1 MTLEQHTLQQHQVYE
16 GQSLRCEMLDNGIAE
31 VIFDNK
37 SGSVNKF
44 DKATLAEL
52 KAVVEALNSA
62 DGVTGAIV
70 TSAKSVF
77 IVGADIN
84 EFLSMFNDTR
94 EQMIGWCEQANA
106 IFSGFEDLPFP
117 TAVAID
123 GFALGGGMEMALACD
138 FRIVTPAARVGLPET
153 QLGIIPGFGGTT
165 RLPRLI
171 GADNAIEWIATAK
184 PQKPEAALKVGAID
198 AVVAAEALKDI
209 AIQMVTD
216 AAGGKLDWKNRRL
229 LKQQPLMLNKL
240 ESTMTFNV
248 AKGVVGAKALPHYPA
263 PMEAIRVIEE
273 SASLSRDEA
282 LKIEH
287 DGFVNVCQ
295 TSQARAMVQ
304 IFLSDQLIKG
314 KAKVAA
320 KTATKEIKQAAVL
333 GAGIMGGGI
342 AYQSASK
349 GIPVVMKDIN
359 QPALDLGMNT
369 AIKILSKG
377 VKLKKLKADRMA
389 QIVSTITPSLDYSAV
404 KNVDLVVEAVV
415 ENPKVKDMVLQ
426 EVEGVI
432 SDDAILTSNTST
444 ISIDLLATNL
454 KRPENFCG
462 MHFFNPVHK
471 MPLVEVIRGK
481 KSSDETVAATVAY
494 ATAMGKSAV
503 VVKDCPGFYVNRVL
517 FPYFRGF
524 SLLMNEGADFRQ
536 IDKVMTKFGWPMG
549 PAHLLDVVGID
560 TACHAATV
568 LAEGFPDRMS
578 IIEGDV
584 VAKLF
589 SDKKLGQKSGSGFY
603 TYGVDKKGRPK
614 KEFVED
620 IFGLIGTPSQ
630 QYETQEIVE
639 RMMLPLIFEVVR
651 CLDEG
656 IVATAEEADMALL
669 FGIGFPPFRGGALK
683 YADETGLQNII
694 AMAEKYQPLGVCY
707 QVPAS
712 LKQMA
717 ADNKTFYNA

>member
-1 MTLEQHTLQQHQVYE
+1 MIYE

-31 VIFDNK
+31 VIFDNQNE
-37 SGSVNKF
+37 SINKF

-52 KAVVEALNSA
+52 SQVVDALNSNQ
-62 DGVTGAIV
+62 DVRGVIV
-70 TSAKSVF
+70 TSAKGVF
-77 IVGADIN
+77 IVGADIT
-84 EFLSMFNDTR
+84 EFLAMFKESR
-94 EQMIGWCEQANA
+94 EQMIKWCEEANA

-117 TAVAID
+117 TLVAIN
-123 GFALGGGMEMALACD
+123 GFALGGGMEMALSCD
-138 FRIVTPAARVGLPET
+138 FRIASPAARVGLPET

-184 PQKPEAALKVGAID
+184 PQKPDAAQKVGAID
-198 AVVAAEALKDI
+198 AVVTPEALKDI
-209 AIQMVTD
+209 AIQMITD
-216 AAGGKLDWKNRRL
+216 AADGKLDWKSRRAEKQAP
-229 LKQQPLMLNKL
+229 LKLNKL
-240 ESTMTFNV
+240 ESMMSFNV

-273 SASLSRDEA
+273 SARLSRDEA

-304 IFLSDQLIKG
+304 IFLSDQLLKS
-314 KAKVAA
+314 KAKKAA
-320 KTATKEIKQAAVL
+320 KTATKLVKQAAVL

-359 QPALDLGMNT
+359 QPALDLGMNE

-377 VKLKKLKADRMA
+377 VKLGKLPAEKMA
-389 QIVSTITPSLDYSAV
+389 KVVAMITPSLDYSAV
-404 KNVDLVVEAVV
+404 KNADLVVEAVV
-415 ENPKVKDMVLQ
+415 ENPKVKDIVLQ
-426 EVEGVI
+426 EVEGI
-432 SDDAILTSNTST
+432 IAEDAILTSNTST

-471 MPLVEVIRGK
+471 MPLVEVIRGE

-494 ATAMGKSAV
+494 ASAMGKSAV
-503 VVKDCPGFYVNRVL
+503 VVKDCPGFFVNRVL

-549 PAHLLDVVGID
+549 PAYLLDVVGID
-560 TACHAATV
+560 TAYHCADV
-568 LAEGFPDRMS
+568 LAEGFPERMAT
-578 IIEGDV
+578 IEGDV

-589 SDKKLGQKSGSGFY
+589 DDKKFGQKTGTGFY
-603 TYGVDKKGRPK
+603 AYGVDKRGRPK
-614 KEFVED
+614 KDFVED
-620 IFGLIGTPSQ
+620 VFSLIGTPSKE
-630 QYETQEIVE
+630 YETQEIIE
-639 RMMLPLIFEVVR
+639 RMMLPLIFEVAR

-669 FGIGFPPFRGGALK
+669 YGIGFPPFRGGALK
-683 YADETGLQNII
+683 YADEIGLDKII
-694 AMAEKYQPLGVCY
+694 TMAEKYQSLGVSY
-707 QVPAS
+707 QVPES
-712 LKQMA
+712 FSQMA
-717 ADNKTFYNA
+717 ANNQTFYNA

>member
-1 MTLEQHTLQQHQVYE
+1 MIYE

-31 VIFDNK
+31 VIFDSQ

-44 DKATLAEL
+44 DKATLEEL
-52 KAVVEALNSA
+52 KQVIEKLSST
-62 DGVTGAIV
+62 DGIRGAIV
-70 TSAKSVF
+70 TSAKGVF

-84 EFLSMFNDTR
+84 EFLAMFDETE
-94 EQMIGWCEQANA
+94 EQMIAWCVEANA
-106 IFSGFEDLPFP
+106 IFSSFEDLPFP
-117 TAVAID
+117 TACAIG
-123 GFALGGGMEMALACD
+123 GFALGGGMEMALSCD
-138 FRIVTPAARVGLPET
+138 FRIASPAARVGLPET

-184 PQKPEAALKVGAID
+184 PQKPENALKVGAID
-198 AVVAAEALKDI
+198 SVVAPELLKDT
-209 AIQMVTD
+209 AIQMVSD
-216 AAGGKLDWKNRRL
+216 AADGKLDWKNRRAVKQAP
-229 LKQQPLMLNKL
+229 LKLNKL
-240 ESTMTFNV
+240 ESLMAFNV
-248 AKGVVGAKALPHYPA
+248 AKGVVGAKAMPHYPA
-263 PMEAIRVIEE
+263 PMEAINVIEK
-273 SASLSRDEA
+273 AARMSRDDA
-282 LKIEH
+282 LKVEH
-287 DGFVNVCQ
+287 EGFVKVCQ

-314 KAKVAA
+314 KAKIAA
-320 KTATKEIKQAAVL
+320 KTATKQVKQAAVI

-342 AYQSASK
+342 SYQSASK

-359 QPALDLGMNT
+359 QPALDLGMNE

-377 VKLKKLKADRMA
+377 VKIGKLKADKMA
-389 QIVSTITPSLDYSAV
+389 KIIATITPTLDYSAI

-415 ENPKVKDMVLQ
+415 ENPKVKDIVLQ
-426 EVEGVI
+426 EIEGHI
-432 SDDAILTSNTST
+432 ADDAILTSNTST

-471 MPLVEVIRGK
+471 MPLVEVIRGE
-481 KSSDETVAATVAY
+481 KSSDEAVAATVAY
-494 ATAMGKSAV
+494 ASAMGKSAV

-524 SLLMNEGADFRQ
+524 SLMMAEGADFRQ

-549 PAHLLDVVGID
+549 PAYLLDVVGID
-560 TACHAATV
+560 TAYHCADV

-578 IIEGDV
+578 VIEGDSL
-584 VAKLF
+584 AKLYEN
-589 SDKKLGQKSGSGFY
+589 KQLGQKTGSGFY
-603 TYGVDKKGRPK
+603 AYSLDKKGRPK
-614 KEFVED
+614 KDFVEG
-620 IFGLIGTPSQ
+620 IFDLIGKPSKE
-630 QYETQEIVE
+630 YEAQEIID
-639 RMMLPLIFEVVR
+639 RMMLPLIFEVTR

-683 YADETGLQNII
+683 FADELGLNKII
-694 AMAEKYQPLGVCY
+694 TMAEKYKSLGACY
-707 QVPAS
+707 EVPAL
-712 LKQMA
+712 LKQLA
-717 ADNKTFYNA
+717 ADNKNFYNA

>member
-1 MTLEQHTLQQHQVYE
+1 MIYE

-31 VIFDNK
+31 VIFDSQ

-44 DKATLAEL
+44 DKATLEEL
-52 KAVVEALNSA
+52 KQVIEKLSST
-62 DGVTGAIV
+62 DGIRGAIV
-70 TSAKSVF
+70 TSAKGVF
-77 IVGADIN
+77 IVGADIT
-84 EFLSMFNDTR
+84 EFLAMFEETE
-94 EQMIGWCEQANA
+94 EQMIAWCVEANA
-106 IFSGFEDLPFP
+106 IFSSFEDLPFP
-117 TAVAID
+117 TACALG
-123 GFALGGGMEMALACD
+123 GFALGGGMEMALSCD
-138 FRIVTPAARVGLPET
+138 FRIASPAARVGLPET

-184 PQKPEAALKVGAID
+184 PQKSENALKVGAID
-198 AVVAAEALKDI
+198 AVVAPELLKDT

-216 AAGGKLDWKNRRL
+216 AADGKLDWKNRRAVKQAP
-229 LKQQPLMLNKL
+229 LKLNKL
-240 ESTMTFNV
+240 ESLMAFNV
-248 AKGVVGAKALPHYPA
+248 AKGVVGAKAMPHYPA
-263 PMEAIRVIEE
+263 PMEAINVIEK
-273 SASLSRDEA
+273 AARMSRDDA
-282 LKIEH
+282 LKVEH
-287 DGFVNVCQ
+287 EGFVKVCQ

-314 KAKVAA
+314 KAKIAA
-320 KTATKEIKQAAVL
+320 KTATKQVKQAAVI

-342 AYQSASK
+342 SYQSASK

-359 QPALDLGMNT
+359 QPALDLGMNE

-377 VKLKKLKADRMA
+377 VKIGKLKADKMA
-389 QIVSTITPSLDYSAV
+389 KIIATITPTLDYSAI

-415 ENPKVKDMVLQ
+415 ENAKVKDIVLQ
-426 EVEGVI
+426 EIETHI
-432 SDDAILTSNTST
+432 ADDAILTSNTST

-471 MPLVEVIRGK
+471 MPLVEVIRGE
-481 KSSDETVAATVAY
+481 KSSDETIAATVAY
-494 ATAMGKSAV
+494 ASAMGKSAV

-524 SLLMNEGADFRQ
+524 SLMMAEGADFRQ

-549 PAHLLDVVGID
+549 PAYLLDVVGID
-560 TACHAATV
+560 TAYHCADV

-578 IIEGDV
+578 IIEGDSL
-584 VAKLF
+584 AKLYE
-589 SDKKLGQKSGSGFY
+589 KKQLGQKTGSGFY
-603 TYGVDKKGRPK
+603 AYSLDKKGRPK
-614 KEFVED
+614 KDFVEG
-620 IFGLIGTPSQ
+620 IFDLIGTPSKE
-630 QYETQEIVE
+630 YETQEIID
-639 RMMLPLIFEVVR
+639 RMMLPLIFEVTR

-683 YADETGLQNII
+683 YADEIGLKKII
-694 AMAEKYQPLGVCY
+694 TMAEKYKSLGACY
-707 QVPAS
+707 EVPAL
-712 LKQMA
+712 LKQLA
-717 ADNKTFYNA
+717 ADNKNFYNA

>member
-1 MTLEQHTLQQHQVYE
+1 MIYE

-31 VIFDNK
+31 VIFDSQ

-44 DKATLAEL
+44 DKATLEEL
-52 KAVVEALNSA
+52 KQVIEKLSST
-62 DGVTGAIV
+62 DGIRGAIV
-70 TSAKSVF
+70 TSAKGVF

-84 EFLSMFNDTR
+84 EFLAMFDETE
-94 EQMIGWCEQANA
+94 EQMIAWCVEANA
-106 IFSGFEDLPFP
+106 IFSSFEDLPFP
-117 TAVAID
+117 TACALG
-123 GFALGGGMEMALACD
+123 GFALGGGMEMALSCD
-138 FRIVTPAARVGLPET
+138 FRIASPAARVGLPET

-184 PQKPEAALKVGAID
+184 PQKPENALKVGAID
-198 AVVAAEALKDI
+198 SVVAPELLKDT
-209 AIQMVTD
+209 AIQMVSD
-216 AAGGKLDWKNRRL
+216 AADGKLDWKNRRAVKQAP
-229 LKQQPLMLNKL
+229 LKLNKL
-240 ESTMTFNV
+240 ESLMAFNV
-248 AKGVVGAKALPHYPA
+248 AKGVVGAKAMPHYPA
-263 PMEAIRVIEE
+263 PMEAINVIEK
-273 SASLSRDEA
+273 AARMSRDDA
-282 LKIEH
+282 LKVEH
-287 DGFVNVCQ
+287 EGFVKVCQ

-314 KAKVAA
+314 KAKIAA
-320 KTATKEIKQAAVL
+320 KTATKQVKQAAVI

-359 QPALDLGMNT
+359 QPALDLGMNE

-377 VKLKKLKADRMA
+377 VKIGKLKADKMA
-389 QIVSTITPSLDYSAV
+389 KIVSTITPTLDYSAI

-415 ENPKVKDMVLQ
+415 ENAKVKDIVLQ
-426 EVEGVI
+426 EIEGHI
-432 SDDAILTSNTST
+432 ADDAILTSNTST

-471 MPLVEVIRGK
+471 MPLVEVIRGE
-481 KSSDETVAATVAY
+481 KSSDEAVAATVAY
-494 ATAMGKSAV
+494 ASAMGKSAV

-524 SLLMNEGADFRQ
+524 SLMMAEGADFRQ

-549 PAHLLDVVGID
+549 PAYLLDVVGID
-560 TACHAATV
+560 TAYHCADV

-578 IIEGDV
+578 VIEGDSL
-584 VAKLF
+584 AKLYEN
-589 SDKKLGQKSGSGFY
+589 KQLGQKTGSGFY
-603 TYGVDKKGRPK
+603 AYSLDKKGRPK
-614 KEFVED
+614 KDFVEG
-620 IFGLIGTPSQ
+620 IFDLIGKPSKE
-630 QYETQEIVE
+630 YEAQEIID
-639 RMMLPLIFEVVR
+639 RMMLPLIFEVTR

-683 YADETGLQNII
+683 FADELGLNKII
-694 AMAEKYQPLGVCY
+694 TMAEKYKSLGACY
-707 QVPAS
+707 EVPAL
-712 LKQMA
+712 LKQLA
-717 ADNKTFYNA
+717 ADNKNFYNA